1 MLPNTEGFKG
11 ASQCIVI
18 PMKKLIC
25 TGRLCVLITLLL
37 QIVQGHYHLQRRT
50 VSMKVSSEKTIQ
62 QWYLYKPGTSYIKV
76 KMRENDRFHSHAF
89 FILK

>member
-62 QWYLYKPGTSYIKV
+62 QWYLYKPGTSYIK
-76 KMRENDRFHSHAF
+76 
-89 FILK
+89 

>member
-1 MLPNTEGFKG
+1 MHRYTNE
-11 ASQCIVI
+11 
-18 PMKKLIC
+18 KKLIC

-50 VSMKVSSEKTIQ
+50 VSMKVSSEKQFNSGIFINQ
-62 QWYLYKPGTSYIKV
+62 VHHIKV
-76 KMRENDRFHSHAF
+76 KMRENDRLHSHAF

>member
-1 MLPNTEGFKG
+1 MHRYTNEKT
-11 ASQCIVI
+11 
-18 PMKKLIC
+18 IC

-76 KMRENDRFHSHAF
+76 KMRENDRLHFHAF
-89 FILK
+89 VILK

>member
-1 MLPNTEGFKG
+1 MHRYTNEKT
-11 ASQCIVI
+11 
-18 PMKKLIC
+18 IC
-25 TGRLCVLITLLL
+25 TGRLITLLL

-76 KMRENDRFHSHAF
+76 KMRENDAY
-89 FILK
+89 ILTHFLF

>member
-1 MLPNTEGFKG
+1 M
-11 ASQCIVI
+11 
-18 PMKKLIC
+18 
-25 TGRLCVLITLLL
+25 LITLLL

-76 KMRENDRFHSHAF
+76 ENA
-89 FILK
+89 